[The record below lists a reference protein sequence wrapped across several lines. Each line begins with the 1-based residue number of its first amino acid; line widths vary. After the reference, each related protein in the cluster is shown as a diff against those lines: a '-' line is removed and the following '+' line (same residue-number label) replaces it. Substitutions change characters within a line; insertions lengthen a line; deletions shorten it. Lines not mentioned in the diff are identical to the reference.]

1 MSRAAAG
8 SLATIHF
15 PLSAS
20 SVARWYRFAHK
31 GGIGRCVA
39 LADKIAEEQDSLM
52 FLQGDVIIVLQD
64 LHDGNLF
71 GYCEGVLG
79 LLASKDV
86 MIQGKLKRA
95 VFNKRAKAKKAD
107 AQEPDAQTYTAASEV
122 ASIGLGFDM
131 PVVESASLHAK
142 AEGEFGATDGQ

>member
-1 MSRAAAG
+1 MSRAAPG

-15 PLSAS
+15 PLSAQNVLKWS
-20 SVARWYRFAHK
+20 RFADK

-39 LADKIAEEQDSLM
+39 LSDKIAEEQDSLM

-64 LHDGNLF
+64 LHDGTLF

-107 AQEPDAQTYTAASEV
+107 AQESDAQTFTAASEV
-122 ASIGLGFDM
+122 VPIGLGFDM
-131 PVVESASLHAK
+131 PVVESAKLHAK
-142 AEGEFGATDGQ
+142 EEGEY